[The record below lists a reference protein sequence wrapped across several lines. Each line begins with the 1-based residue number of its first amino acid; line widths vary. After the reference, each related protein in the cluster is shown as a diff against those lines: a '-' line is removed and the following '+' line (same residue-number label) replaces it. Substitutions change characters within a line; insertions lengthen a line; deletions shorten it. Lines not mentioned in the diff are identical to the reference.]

1 MVEPVVATVATNLMA
16 GETIIFNCND
26 TTMAGM
32 EGYAIIRASFQHARG
47 MGFVF
52 GNFADGASLDV
63 AHGYMAEVINDPSTR
78 SDKIGE

>member
-52 GNFADGASLDV
+52 GNFANGASLDV
-63 AHGYMAEVINDPSTR
+63 VHGYVAEVINDPSTR